1 MTKGTRNVA
10 LYVSVYE
17 ALKQYCNENGYKMYR
32 GATSLVKEA
41 LEAKGY
47 TIPEIKEEE
56 PEEEVFDFGF

>member
-10 LYVSVYE
+10 LYISVYE
-17 ALKQYCNENGYKMYR
+17 VLKQYCDENGYKIYR
-32 GATSLVKEA
+32 GATSLLKEA

-47 TIPEIKEEE
+47 TIPEIKEE